1 MRLFMISGAC
11 GSGKST
17 MKDALTEIMNPAR
30 YACIDID
37 EVGFYWCD
45 YAGTDHEFKYHDDCI
60 AEAVKRAGDR
70 DLIFVSCTNP
80 QDFIG
85 KHVLPEEVDS
95 TVFII
100 LNPTDEAIWARL
112 RARPAERGFTSD
124 DKIEPHVGYNQW
136 FRRNRGKFPLVIDN
150 TDQTIDETAAI
161 IKRFAESF
169 RGSE

>member
-1 MRLFMISGAC
+1 MRLFMISGCC

-17 MKDALTEIMNPAR
+17 MKDALYEIMDPEV

-37 EVGFYWCD
+37 EAGYNWWD
-45 YAGTDHEFKYHDDCI
+45 YAGTDHESKYHDDCI
-60 AEAVKRAGDR
+60 AEAVKRASGR

-80 QDFIG
+80 HDFIG

-95 TVFII
+95 TEFII
-100 LNPTDEAIWARL
+100 LNPSDEAIWERL

-124 DKIEPHVGYNQW
+124 EKILPHIGYNQW

-150 TDQTIDETAAI
+150 TNQTVSETANL
-161 IKRFAESF
+161 IKDFITQF
-169 RGSE
+169 TK

>member
-17 MKDALTEIMNPAR
+17 MKDALSEIMDPDK

-37 EVGFYWCD
+37 EVGFNWWD
-45 YAGTDHEFKYHDDCI
+45 YAGTDHESKYHDDCI
-60 AEAVKRAGDR
+60 AEAVKRAAGR

-85 KHVLPEEVDS
+85 KHVLPDGVDS

-100 LNPTDEAIWARL
+100 LNPTDEAIWERL

-124 DKIEPHVGYNQW
+124 DKIEPHIGYNQW
-136 FRRNRGKFPLVIDN
+136 FRRNKGKFPLVIDN
-150 TDQTIDETAAI
+150 TDQTIDETAGI
-161 IKRFAESF
+161 IRKFIENYPKM
-169 RGSE
+169 

>member
-1 MRLFMISGAC
+1 MKLFMISGAC

-17 MKDALTEIMNPAR
+17 MKDALSEILDPER
-30 YACIDID
+30 FACIDCD
-37 EVGFYWCD
+37 ETGFNWWD
-45 YAGTDHEFKYHDDCI
+45 YAGTDHESKYHDDSI

-80 QDFIG
+80 VDYVE
-85 KHVLPEEVDS
+85 KHVLPDGVDS

-100 LNPTDEAIWARL
+100 LNPTDGAIRARL

-124 DKIEPHVGYNQW
+124 EKIEPHIGYNQW

-150 TDQTIDETAAI
+150 TNQTIEETAGI
-161 IKRFAESF
+161 IKRFIEKIAQD
-169 RGSE
+169 